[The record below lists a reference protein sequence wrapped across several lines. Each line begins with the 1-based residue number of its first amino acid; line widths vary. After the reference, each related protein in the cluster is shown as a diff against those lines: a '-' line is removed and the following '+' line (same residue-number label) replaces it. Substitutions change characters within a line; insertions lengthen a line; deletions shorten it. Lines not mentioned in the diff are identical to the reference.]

1 MLNEYCNDQCQSTK
15 DNGKTV
21 ASSVPAPASGSNP
34 TADIPTAEFQ
44 ALDVNGKVEATC
56 DAKGYVFM
64 PERTASIGPMVVFF
78 FCFVCF
84 LVVGCFM
91 FHSTH

>member
-44 ALDVNGKVEATC
+44 ALDVNEGEQC
-56 DAKGYVFM
+56 C
-64 PERTASIGPMVVFF
+64 R
-78 FCFVCF
+78 
-84 LVVGCFM
+84 
-91 FHSTH
+91 